1 MKGESRMRKENL
13 SRRERE
19 KLRQR
24 HAMLEAALLLFS
36 DKGYHNVSMQEIAT
50 KAEFAVGTIYKFFK
64 NKADLYKSL
73 ILEQIDAFEEE
84 FDQGVNSQAD
94 EVEKLRNFVRTKSER
109 FRGNIPFVRLFIA
122 ENRGMSFTI
131 KAGFDGVLRRRYHDL
146 LEKLSL
152 IFDAGIKKGKFRP
165 IASPFEMAVALD
177 STVNAFLLLWFEAPE
192 THPFPEDPDAILN
205 IFFKG
210 LIDT

>member
-1 MKGESRMRKENL
+1 
-13 SRRERE
+13 
-19 KLRQR
+19 
-24 HAMLEAALLLFS
+24 MLDAALLLFS
-36 DKGYHNVSMQEIAT
+36 EKGYHNVSMQEIAT
-50 KAEFAVGTIYKFFK
+50 EAEFAVGTIYKFFK

-84 FDQGVNSQAD
+84 FGRVVHSQAD
-94 EVEKLRNFVRTKSER
+94 EEEKLRNFVRIKSER
-109 FRGNIPFVRLFIA
+109 FRGNIPFVRLFIS

-131 KAGFDGVLRRRYHDL
+131 KAGFDGALRGRYHDL

-152 IFDAGIKKGKFRP
+152 IFDSGIKTGKFRP

-210 LIDT
+210 LIGS